1 MEAIAEINDLACRS
15 IELGDFQIAL
25 DVLNSCLGCV
35 KQLKRFR
42 GPLSESRN
50 TIDSA
55 GTQKATKES
64 VARLLEGAK
73 QTLLARSLAVTNSS
87 FTVAEKRKGSSAVTR
102 PRKRRRRT
110 SQDDQDFHVPS
121 TETCIPSPSS
131 AVDPSRQ
138 SACSFSLSHGTMS
151 VPYRNSGVCSIH
163 GHSQL
168 QDCNQC
174 SHQCQEMEEQCF
186 IYRKPLRLTKFQW
199 SRIAECDF
207 ENDGQKAQKHKQ
219 QMSREV
225 ELAVSANLIFNIA
238 LSHHLIA
245 NATKKELKRNTRYN
259 PGLSPD
265 SGDDTDDDDDDDE
278 NGYDSCCDDIAD
290 SLQTKQRLKGA
301 LRLYELGFRVHTKRV
316 SFVMSRRR
324 YLHSHPSLP
333 SVPLSLP
340 SSISIPRQIS
350 LLPQD
355 DDASPPSQEGDRE
368 DELKSATRFALAL
381 LNNCAQIHEALGQ
394 NDKAQIFQKRLLS
407 FLLVIVD
414 SGESIHDIIGDDP
427 AVDGYLKNVLAGTVF
442 DKKTAPAAMA

>member
-1 MEAIAEINDLACRS
+1 MEAIAEINDLTCRS
-15 IELGDFQIAL
+15 IELGDYRIAL

-42 GPLSESRN
+42 GPLSESSN

-55 GTQKATKES
+55 GTQKAMKES
-64 VARLLEGAK
+64 VSRLLEGAK
-73 QTLLARSLAVTNSS
+73 QKLLARSLAVTNSS
-87 FTVAEKRKGSSAVTR
+87 FTVAEKREKSTAVTR
-102 PRKRRRRT
+102 PRKRRRRAP
-110 SQDDQDFHVPS
+110 QDDQDFHVPS
-121 TETCIPSPSS
+121 SETSITSPSS
-131 AVDPSRQ
+131 AVNPSRQ
-138 SACSFSLSHGTMS
+138 SACSFSLSHGPMS
-151 VPYRNSGVCSIH
+151 VPYRNSGVCSTH
-163 GHSQL
+163 GHS
-168 QDCNQC
+168 QC
-174 SHQCQEMEEQCF
+174 SHQCQEMEELYF
-186 IYRKPLRLTKFQW
+186 VYRKPLRLTKFQW
-199 SRIAECDF
+199 SRIAECNS
-207 ENDGQKAQKHKQ
+207 ENDGEEDQKRKQ
-219 QMSREV
+219 QMAREV
-225 ELAVSANLIFNIA
+225 ELAISANLIFNIA

-245 NATKKELKRNTRYN
+245 NATKKESKRNTRYN

-265 SGDDTDDDDDDDE
+265 SGDDTDDDDDE
-278 NGYDSCCDDIAD
+278 NGYDSCCDDLAD

-324 YLHSHPSLP
+324 SLNSPPSLP
-333 SVPLSLP
+333 SVSMSLPLASMSLP
-340 SSISIPRQIS
+340 SSISIPRQVS

-355 DDASPPSQEGDRE
+355 DDASSPSQEGDRD
-368 DELKSATRFALAL
+368 DELKSTTRFALAL

-427 AVDGYLKNVLAGTVF
+427 AVDGYLKNVLARTVF